1 MDLLLTASQDPT
13 LADEPVEIV
22 ERKGLGHPDSLCDA
36 LAEEVSVALSRFYL
50 ERFGAILH
58 HNVDKILL
66 VGGKSKPAF
75 GGGEVTA
82 PIELYLAG
90 RATFEAQGVTIP
102 VHELAVESCR
112 AWLRAHLRYLDVER
126 HVRIH
131 CQIRAGSSE
140 LVELFL
146 RRPRAAE
153 WLAND
158 TSCGTGYAPWTPLE
172 ALVLRLEPELRSA
185 TALRA
190 HPERGEDIKVM
201 AVRNGA
207 RIALTVADAFVDRA
221 VRSLEHYRALREA
234 LREDVRVSA
243 GPAEIEVN
251 AGDDLERGA
260 IYLTVTGTSAEAG
273 DDGEAGRGNR
283 SNGLITPYRPMSM
296 ESVAGKNPVSHV
308 GKIYNVVAFRIAARM
323 IESIAGLRSV
333 SCQLVSRIGAPVR
346 EPQLVHL
353 RCWLEP
359 GRRTSDI
366 QPAAAQ
372 VVARELAGV
381 DRLYEEFLAQ
391 RIAIV

>member
-1 MDLLLTASQDPT
+1 MDLILTASQDPT

-185 TALRA
+185 TAL
-190 HPERGEDIKVM
+190 
-201 AVRNGA
+201 A
-207 RIALTVADAFVDRA
+207 RILNAAKTSRSWRCAMALG
-221 VRSLEHYRALREA
+221 S
-234 LREDVRVSA
+234 
-243 GPAEIEVN
+243 P
-251 AGDDLERGA
+251 
-260 IYLTVTGTSAEAG
+260 
-273 DDGEAGRGNR
+273 
-283 SNGLITPYRPMSM
+283 
-296 ESVAGKNPVSHV
+296 
-308 GKIYNVVAFRIAARM
+308 
-323 IESIAGLRSV
+323 
-333 SCQLVSRIGAPVR
+333 
-346 EPQLVHL
+346 
-353 RCWLEP
+353 
-359 GRRTSDI
+359 
-366 QPAAAQ
+366 
-372 VVARELAGV
+372 
-381 DRLYEEFLAQ
+381 
-391 RIAIV
+391 

>member
-1 MDLLLTASQDPT
+1 
-13 LADEPVEIV
+13 
-22 ERKGLGHPDSLCDA
+22 
-36 LAEEVSVALSRFYL
+36 
-50 ERFGAILH
+50 
-58 HNVDKILL
+58 
-66 VGGKSKPAF
+66 
-75 GGGEVTA
+75 
-82 PIELYLAG
+82 
-90 RATFEAQGVTIP
+90 
-102 VHELAVESCR
+102 
-112 AWLRAHLRYLDVER
+112 
-126 HVRIH
+126 
-131 CQIRAGSSE
+131 
-140 LVELFL
+140 
-146 RRPRAAE
+146 
-153 WLAND
+153 
-158 TSCGTGYAPWTPLE
+158 
-172 ALVLRLEPELRSA
+172 
-185 TALRA
+185 
-190 HPERGEDIKVM
+190 M

-207 RIALTVADAFVDRA
+207 RIAVTVADAFVDRA
-221 VRSLEHYRALREA
+221 VRSLDHYRALREA
-234 LREDVRVSA
+234 LREDVRACA

-251 AGDDLERGA
+251 AGDDIERGA

-308 GKIYNVVAFRIAARM
+308 GKIYNVVAFRIAARL

-359 GRRTSDI
+359 GRRTSEI

>member
-1 MDLLLTASQDPT
+1 
-13 LADEPVEIV
+13 
-22 ERKGLGHPDSLCDA
+22 

-308 GKIYNVVAFRIAARM
+308 GKIYNVVAFRIAALM